1 MIWQTV
7 VLPLGK
13 STKLT
18 GCQNSHKELFP
29 CRSLAK
35 YKTSEL
41 TEDSLSSG
49 HSAKS
54 FVRIISLKPSSD
66 SVIQF
71 LVNPILYRRKLRL
84 QEVS

>member
-1 MIWQTV
+1 MTWQTV
-7 VLPLGK
+7 ASPLGK

-18 GCQNSHKELFP
+18 GCQNSHKELLP

-41 TEDSLSSG
+41 TEDSLSSS

-54 FVRIISLKPSSD
+54 FVRNISLKPSSD

-71 LVNPILYRRKLRL
+71 LVNPIL
-84 QEVS
+84 